1 MTEKME
7 AYEKKGIIA
16 YLTIIFV
23 IGLFF
28 VFKNTPLTGLDER
41 FHFFRAY
48 QISQGEMLPKEIGNE
63 KGAWGGCV
71 SDKALQYVW
80 PFFVTQD
87 QNKPASKAD
96 AAKRAKEI
104 DASINNHNTC
114 FNFAPSATYS
124 PILYLPSAIGIAVT
138 RLAGMGIDNQMY
150 AGRLLNLFVY
160 IGMVYLTVALIPVMR
175 FATLFILTFPTLINL
190 ASSYSPDP
198 VTNLVTALFIAC
210 CLRMA
215 ILKERLIWQ
224 TFVLAGLV
232 GLLKMTNIAYLPFL
246 MLIPAA
252 LFNSKIKWVSFVAGS
267 MIFGCLI
274 AAAWNMH
281 YSWVPSQFWHSGGD
295 AKAAMEMLISQ
306 PHAAVAFILKSIW
319 IQTPD
324 MFNRMFATFGGGPQ
338 AFTWTI
344 GGPFC
349 RGAMIFIIIST
360 VMSLPKKQLDFG
372 WLRLSYLPAMSLGSI
387 VLIFAALWIGFS
399 PLNIGIVAGVQGR
412 YFIISLLTFMLFIV
426 LALASSERVMNSS
439 LAHCLR
445 DRKILVITA
454 VCYLALISY
463 VSYLSVI
470 KYLPLYL

>member
-1 MTEKME
+1 ME
-7 AYEKKGIIA
+7 ASGKKGLIA
-16 YLTIIFV
+16 YLAIIFI

-48 QISQGEMLPKEIGNE
+48 QISQGGMLPSEIGNE

-87 QNKPASKAD
+87 QNQPASRAD

-104 DASINNHNTC
+104 DASTNNHNTC

-124 PILYLPSAIGIAVT
+124 PILYLPSAIGIAVS
-138 RLAGMGIDNQMY
+138 RVAGMGIDNQMY
-150 AGRLLNLFVY
+150 AGRLVNLIVY
-160 IGMVYLTVALIPVMR
+160 IGMVYLAVALMPVMR

-224 TFVLAGLV
+224 TFILAGLV
-232 GLLKMTNIAYLPFL
+232 GLLKMTNIAFLPFL
-246 MLIPAA
+246 MLIPAVV
-252 LFNSKIKWVSFVAGS
+252 FSSKVKWISFVAGS
-267 MIFGCLI
+267 MMFGGLV

-281 YSWVPSQFWHSGGD
+281 FSWVPSQFWHSGGD
-295 AKAAMEMLISQ
+295 AKAAMEMLITQ
-306 PHAAVAFILKSIW
+306 PQATIAFLLKSIW

-324 MFNRMFATFGGGPQ
+324 MFNHMFATFGGGPQ
-338 AFTWTI
+338 LFTWTI

-349 RGAMIFIIIST
+349 RGAIIFIFIATI
-360 VMSLPKKQLDFG
+360 MSLPEKQFDFG
-372 WLRLSYLPAMSLGSI
+372 WLRLSYLPAMSLGSVI
-387 VLIFAALWIGFS
+387 LIFAALWIGFS

-412 YFIISLLTFMLFIV
+412 YFIISLLTFMLFILLV
-426 LALASSERVMNSS
+426 LSSSTRLMNSG

-445 DRKILVITA
+445 DRKILAIAA

-463 VSYLSVI
+463 VSYLSIVR
-470 KYLPLYL
+470 YLSLYL